1 MNEYIELLTKIK
13 DTVISPITT
22 DGTFETIRNMF
33 VIGIIMALVSGML
46 FVILEE
52 KRNVSSFLVNVKVV
66 SSLVFLI
73 GIAVVTV
80 ALMSAIIHPDSNS
93 TRLSD
98 ESTVAVSNY
107 LAKMNDQ
114 EYSRLEKLVKLYG
127 NNLSSNDKTIKQV
140 NKHLVETIGK

>member
-1 MNEYIELLTKIK
+1 M
-13 DTVISPITT
+13 
-22 DGTFETIRNMF
+22 
-33 VIGIIMALVSGML
+33 
-46 FVILEE
+46 
-52 KRNVSSFLVNVKVV
+52 
-66 SSLVFLI
+66 VFLI

-114 EYSRLEKLVKLYG
+114 EYSRLKKLVKLYG

>member
-52 KRNVSSFLVNVKVV
+52 KRNVSSFLVNVKVFQV
-66 SSLVFLI
+66 W
-73 GIAVVTV
+73 
-80 ALMSAIIHPDSNS
+80 
-93 TRLSD
+93 
-98 ESTVAVSNY
+98 
-107 LAKMNDQ
+107 
-114 EYSRLEKLVKLYG
+114 YS
-127 NNLSSNDKTIKQV
+127 
-140 NKHLVETIGK
+140 

>member
-13 DTVISPITT
+13 DTVISPITI

-52 KRNVSSFLVNVKVV
+52 KRNVSSFLVNVKGV

-98 ESTVAVSNY
+98 EPTVAVSNY

-114 EYSRLEKLVKLYG
+114 EYSRLEKLVKLSG

>member
-52 KRNVSSFLVNVKVV
+52 KRNVSSFLVNVKGV

-80 ALMSAIIHPDSNS
+80 ALMSTIIHPDSNS

-140 NKHLVETIGK
+140 NKYLVETIGK

>member
-33 VIGIIMALVSGML
+33 VIGIIMAWVSGML

-52 KRNVSSFLVNVKVV
+52 KRNVSSFLVNVKGV

>member
-52 KRNVSSFLVNVKVV
+52 KRNVSGFLVNVKGV

>member
-13 DTVISPITT
+13 DAVISPTTT
-22 DGTFETIRNMF
+22 DGTFETIRSMF
-33 VIGIIMALVSGML
+33 VIGIITALVSGML
-46 FVILEE
+46 FVMLEE
-52 KRNVSSFLVNVKVV
+52 KSNANNFLVNVKGV
-66 SSLVFLI
+66 SSLVFLT
-73 GIAVVTV
+73 GIAVVIV

>member
-52 KRNVSSFLVNVKVV
+52 KRNVSSFLVNVKGV

-107 LAKMNDQ
+107 LAKMND
-114 EYSRLEKLVKLYG
+114 
-127 NNLSSNDKTIKQV
+127 
-140 NKHLVETIGK
+140 

>member
-52 KRNVSSFLVNVKVV
+52 KRNVSSFLVNVKGV

-73 GIAVVTV
+73 GIAVVIV